1 MKPGR
6 KPGVKSL
13 LPTKGSL
20 NDKLNRLEVDERM
33 YLETPLVN
41 CDYLQKRVQIPDS
54 RRPLCMA
61 GMKFKTVK
69 YTAVC
74 GNQLGDVRYLVAVER
89 TA

>member
-6 KPGVKSL
+6 KPGIKSEF
-13 LPTKGSL
+13 PSRGSL
-20 NDKLNRLEVDERM
+20 NDKLNRLEVDERL
-33 YLETPLVN
+33 YLETRLDN
-41 CDYLQKRVQIPDS
+41 CEYLQKRIQIPDD

-61 GMKFKTVK
+61 GMKFKTSK

-74 GNQLGDVRYLVAVER
+74 GNRLGDVRFLVAVER